1 MVGPLGPV
9 DTMRRDTYLD
19 LSAWQHAP
27 SILLRQV
34 KAAKAAAAPR
44 LEIGQRF
51 YRVGLPTVVWS
62 VARVYRD
69 GQSLEHAILTSD
81 RRDLDNKTLSAAV
94 LMDSR
99 QYRQV

>member
-1 MVGPLGPV
+1 MI
-9 DTMRRDTYLD
+9 RRDTYID
-19 LSAWQHAP
+19 LTSWQDAP
-27 SILLRQV
+27 SIFLRQV
-34 KAAKAAAAPR
+34 KAVKAAAAPR

-69 GQSLEHAILTSD
+69 GQSVEHAILASD
-81 RRDLDNKTLSAAV
+81 RRVLDNKTLSAAV